1 MTMKIIS
8 DIDYHFILPL
18 SIEEFFTPKMKS
30 DLALI
35 VPDVLLQHRAGV
47 KRLDV
52 AKSRMYLHIS
62 APPDQPPKKIA
73 EEMMWE
79 TSLRLIRVN
88 DDLKG
93 FISVF
98 DGRMFI
104 KTGAKPTKKQIDDF
118 VTISNTGI

>member
-1 MTMKIIS
+1 MAMIIS

-18 SIEEFFTPKMKS
+18 CIEEFFVPKMKS

-35 VPDVLLQHRAGV
+35 IPDVLLQYRAGV

-52 AKSRMYLHIS
+52 AKNRIYLHIS

-73 EEMMWE
+73 EDMMWE

-88 DDLKG
+88 EELKG
-93 FISVF
+93 FVSVF

-104 KTGAKPTKKQIDDF
+104 KTGLKPAKKQIDDF
-118 VTISNTGI
+118 VTISNAGI

>member
-1 MTMKIIS
+1 MIIS
-8 DIDYHFILPL
+8 DIDYHFVLPL

-30 DLALI
+30 DFALI

-52 AKSRMYLHIS
+52 TKNRIYLHIN
-62 APPDQPPKKIA
+62 APPDQAPKKIA
-73 EEMMWE
+73 EEMIWE

-88 DDLKG
+88 DELKG
-93 FISVF
+93 FVNVF

-104 KTGAKPTKKQIDDF
+104 KTGAKPTKKQMGDF
-118 VTISNTGI
+118 VTISNNGI

>member
-1 MTMKIIS
+1 MRIIS

-18 SIEEFFTPKMKS
+18 SIDEVFTPKMKS
-30 DLALI
+30 DFALI
-35 VPDVLLQHRAGV
+35 IPDVLLQHRAGV

-52 AKSRMYLHIS
+52 LKNRILLHIS
-62 APPDQPPKKIA
+62 APPDQPPKQIA
-73 EEMMWE
+73 EDLMWE

-88 DDLKG
+88 DGLKG
-93 FISVF
+93 FVSVF